1 MVLLRKTLIIL
12 ATALV
17 VAGCANRGIGP
28 QGGPKDTE
36 PPVPLK
42 SEPEIGALNWHGD
55 RIEVTFNEYLELVD
69 VTTHLLMSPPQ
80 QNAPDVKAR
89 GKRLMIYFKDTLQA
103 NTTYTLDFGEAVCDF
118 RERVPL
124 KGYNFYFATGDEI
137 DTLDYCGKVFD
148 ASTMNPAS
156 GIIVGI
162 HSDLEDSA
170 FTTKPF
176 LRIARTDSAGYFR
189 IGNIHPGQ
197 YRLFAVEETSRD
209 YRLTP
214 GEALAFADELIEVVA
229 PAPDTIAPDTMA
241 LDTIAVD
248 SIAQDSIIVE
258 QRIDKILFLFK
269 EEQQKLYMQRTLR
282 PDQHRI
288 QIFFSATPDSLPEL
302 RPLTDSLNYHIQY
315 SAHQDTLTMWL
326 LDSMSIAQD
335 SLFFEIKYRR
345 TDSLYQ
351 LEWASDTI
359 RAIWRAPRLTAKAK
373 EALDRKNRN
382 RRLELR
388 SNARS
393 GFDIYDTLHI
403 DCATPLTGVEQDS
416 IHLFERVDTI
426 LKPMPFTMA
435 PFDSLSHQLLFYAKF
450 KPEGKYE
457 LHVDSGA
464 MHDVYGITQ
473 VKQTYTLQ
481 VKSLQDYSTI
491 RVKLNPMVDKARI
504 QVLNNKDVVLR
515 ELPATKDGAF
525 FEYLKPDT
533 YYFRM
538 YIDENE
544 DGRWTTG
551 EWSSKRQPEPIYYF
565 PGKLQTKSN
574 WDFEEEWDYQAEEQ
588 TKAKP
593 AELIMKPSSKR

>member
-1 MVLLRKTLIIL
+1 MGMNLKHYSILLFVLLW
-12 ATALV
+12 AS
-17 VAGCANRGIGP
+17 CANRGIGP

-42 SEPEIGALNWHGD
+42 SEPEMGALNWNGD
-55 RIEVTFNEYLELVD
+55 RIEVTFNEYLELDNVSEN
-69 VTTHLLMSPPQ
+69 LLMSPPQ
-80 QNAPDVKAR
+80 QNAPEVKAR
-89 GKRLMIYFKDTLQA
+89 GKRLLIRFQDSLQA
-103 NTTYTLDFGEAVCDF
+103 NTTYTLDFGEAVCDY

-124 KGYNFYFATGDEI
+124 RGYHFYFSTGPEI

-148 ASTMNPAS
+148 ASTLNPAS

-176 LRIARTDSAGYFR
+176 LRIARTDTAGYFR

-197 YRLFAVEETSRD
+197 YRLFAVEEASRD
-209 YRLTP
+209 FRLTP
-214 GEALAFADELIEVVA
+214 GEALAFADEVIEVKA
-229 PAPDTIAPDTMA
+229 PEPDTIAPDT
-241 LDTIAVD
+241 LAVD
-248 SIAQDSIIVE
+248 SLAQDSSIVA
-258 QRIDKILFLFK
+258 QRIDKNLFLFK
-269 EEQQKLYMQRTLR
+269 EEQQKLYLQRTLR

-288 QIFFSATPDSLPEL
+288 QILFSSKPDSLPEL
-302 RPLTDSLNYHIQY
+302 HPLTDSLNYHIQY
-315 SAHQDTLTMWL
+315 SARRDTLTMWL

-335 SLFFEIKYRR
+335 SLFFAIRYRR
-345 TDSLYQ
+345 TDSIYQ

-359 RAIWRAPRLTAKAK
+359 RAIWRAPRLSAKAK

-382 RRLELR
+382 RRLEL
-388 SNARS
+388 SCNART
-393 GFDIYDTLHI
+393 GFEIYDTLRLR
-403 DCATPLTGVEQDS
+403 CATPLTAIERDS
-416 IHLFERVDTI
+416 IHLFERVDSI

-457 LHVDSGA
+457 LHLDSGA
-464 MHDVYGITQ
+464 LQDVYGITQ
-473 VKQTYTLQ
+473 LKQTYAMQ

-491 RVKLNPMVDKARI
+491 RIKLNPMVEKARI
-504 QVLNNKDVVLR
+504 QVLNSKDEVLR
-515 ELPATKDGAF
+515 ELPATKEGAF

-538 YIDENE
+538 YMDENE

-574 WDFEEEWDYQAEEQ
+574 WDFEEEWDYQAQEQ

-593 AELIMKPSSKR
+593 SELIIKPSSKR

>member
-1 MVLLRKTLIIL
+1 MGMNLKHYSILLFVLLW
-12 ATALV
+12 AS
-17 VAGCANRGIGP
+17 CANRGIGP

-42 SEPEIGALNWHGD
+42 SEPEMGALNWNGD
-55 RIEVTFNEYLELVD
+55 RIEVTFNEYLELDNVSEN
-69 VTTHLLMSPPQ
+69 LLMSPPQ
-80 QNAPDVKAR
+80 QNAPEVKAR
-89 GKRLMIYFKDTLQA
+89 GKRLLIRFQDSLQA
-103 NTTYTLDFGEAVCDF
+103 NTTYTLDFGEAVCDY

-124 KGYNFYFATGDEI
+124 RGYHFYFATGPEI

-148 ASTMNPAS
+148 ASTLNPAS

-162 HSDLEDSA
+162 HNDLEDSA

-176 LRIARTDSAGYFR
+176 LRIARTDTAGYFR

-197 YRLFAVEETSRD
+197 YRLFAVEEASRD
-209 YRLTP
+209 FRLTP
-214 GEALAFADELIEVVA
+214 GEALAFADEVIEVKA
-229 PAPDTIAPDTMA
+229 PEPDTIAPDT
-241 LDTIAVD
+241 LAVD
-248 SIAQDSIIVE
+248 SLAQDSSIVV
-258 QRIDKILFLFK
+258 QRIDKNLFLFK
-269 EEQQKLYMQRTLR
+269 EEQQKLYLQRTLR

-288 QIFFSATPDSLPEL
+288 QILFSSKPDSLPEL
-302 RPLTDSLNYHIQY
+302 HPLTDSLNYHIQY
-315 SAHQDTLTMWL
+315 SARRDTLTMWL

-335 SLFFEIKYRR
+335 SLFFAIRYRR
-345 TDSLYQ
+345 TDSIFQ

-359 RAIWRAPRLTAKAK
+359 RAIWRAPRLSAKAK

-382 RRLELR
+382 RRLEL
-388 SNARS
+388 SCNART
-393 GFDIYDTLHI
+393 GFEIYDTLRLR
-403 DCATPLTGVEQDS
+403 CVTPLTAIERDS
-416 IHLFERVDTI
+416 IHLFERVDSI

-464 MHDVYGITQ
+464 LHDVYGITQ
-473 VKQTYTLQ
+473 VKQTYAMQ

-491 RVKLNPMVDKARI
+491 RIKLNPMVEKARI
-504 QVLNNKDVVLR
+504 QVLNSKDEVLR
-515 ELPATKDGAF
+515 ELPATKEGAF

-574 WDFEEEWDYQAEEQ
+574 WDFEEEWDYQAQEQ
-588 TKAKP
+588 TKVKP
-593 AELIMKPSSKR
+593 AELIIKPSSKR

>member
-388 SNARS
+388 SNART

-435 PFDSLSHQLLFYAKF
+435 PFDSLSHKLLFYAKF

>member
-1 MVLLRKTLIIL
+1 MGMNLKHYSILLFVLLW
-12 ATALV
+12 AS
-17 VAGCANRGIGP
+17 CANRGIGP

-36 PPVPLK
+36 PPIPLK
-42 SEPEIGALNWHGD
+42 SEPEMGALNWNGD
-55 RIEVTFNEYLELVD
+55 RIEVTFNEYLELDNVSEN
-69 VTTHLLMSPPQ
+69 LLMSPPQ
-80 QNAPDVKAR
+80 QNAPEVKAR
-89 GKRLMIYFKDTLQA
+89 GKRLLIRFQDSLQA
-103 NTTYTLDFGEAVCDF
+103 NTTYTLDFGEAVCDY

-124 KGYNFYFATGDEI
+124 RGYLFYFATGPEI

-148 ASTMNPAS
+148 ASTLNPAS

-176 LRIARTDSAGYFR
+176 LRIARTDTAGYFR

-197 YRLFAVEETSRD
+197 YRLFAVEEASRD
-209 YRLTP
+209 FRLTP
-214 GEALAFADELIEVVA
+214 GEALAFADEVIEVKA
-229 PAPDTIAPDTMA
+229 PEPDTIAPDT
-241 LDTIAVD
+241 LAVD
-248 SIAQDSIIVE
+248 SLAQDSSIVA
-258 QRIDKILFLFK
+258 QRIDKNLFLFK
-269 EEQQKLYMQRTLR
+269 EEQQKLYLQRTLR

-288 QIFFSATPDSLPEL
+288 QILFSSKPDSLPEL
-302 RPLTDSLNYHIQY
+302 HPLTDSLNYHIQY
-315 SAHQDTLTMWL
+315 SARRDTLTMWL

-335 SLFFEIKYRR
+335 SLFFAIRYRR
-345 TDSLYQ
+345 TDSIFQ

-359 RAIWRAPRLTAKAK
+359 RAIWRAPRLSAKAK

-382 RRLELR
+382 RRLEL
-388 SNARS
+388 SCNART
-393 GFDIYDTLHI
+393 GFEIYDTLRLR
-403 DCATPLTGVEQDS
+403 CATPLTAIERDS
-416 IHLFERVDTI
+416 IHLFERVDSI

-457 LHVDSGA
+457 LHLDSGA
-464 MHDVYGITQ
+464 LQDVYGITQ
-473 VKQTYTLQ
+473 LKQTYAMQ

-491 RVKLNPMVDKARI
+491 RIKLNPMVEKARI
-504 QVLNNKDVVLR
+504 QVLNSKDEVLR
-515 ELPATKDGAF
+515 ELPATKEGAF

-538 YIDENE
+538 YIDKNE

-574 WDFEEEWDYQAEEQ
+574 WDFEEEWDYQAQEQ

-593 AELIMKPSSKR
+593 SELIIKPSSKR